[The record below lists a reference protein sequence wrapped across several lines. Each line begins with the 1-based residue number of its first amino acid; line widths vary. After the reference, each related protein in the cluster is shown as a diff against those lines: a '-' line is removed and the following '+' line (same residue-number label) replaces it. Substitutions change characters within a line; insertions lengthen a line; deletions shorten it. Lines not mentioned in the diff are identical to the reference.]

1 MTVFLMLRRV
11 VSYKLISVSE
21 VLTAAIIRFHRPD
34 DGDTL
39 ETSVSFYENTRRYIL
54 ENKSSC

>member
-1 MTVFLMLRRV
+1 MLRRV